1 MYNTLVAIL
10 TWLAG
15 DPAQID
21 ILHPRAAVCSQIAY
35 STCVR
40 ESIKDDTLVEGEQ
53 PGDSTCDCEAG
64 CEGECDGKCC
74 DNCKCEVKE
83 PEVQPEE
90 GTPTAQVKTKR
101 RVVRCVN
108 GRCVITY
115 E

>member
-1 MYNTLVAIL
+1 MYNTIVAIL
-10 TWLAG
+10 AWLAA
-15 DPAQID
+15 DPNQID
-21 ILHPRAAVCSQIAY
+21 IIQPKAAACSRMAY
-35 STCVR
+35 SLAAR
-40 ESIKDDTLVEGEQ
+40 EPVQEDD
-53 PGDSTCDCEAG
+53 TCDCEAG